1 MRSSPA
7 TSSSLTGEILV
18 VDDTPANLTLLR
30 QMLSARGY
38 SVQVCRTGELAIKS
52 ATLMQPDLILLDIK
66 MPELDGYAV
75 CRWLKKHPET
85 AEIPVIFISVLET
98 TEEKVAAFQ
107 VGGADY
113 VTKPFQAEEVI
124 ARVEHQLIVRRQKAQ
139 LELEIRERQATEARL
154 QKSRSLLASVLN
166 STLDSV
172 SALQAIRDEDGR
184 ILDFE
189 WLLANAVAANAAHTN
204 SDTITG
210 QRLLDLMP
218 EYAIIGLFDDLVR
231 VVESGKILNRELC
244 YESDTLCGWFQ
255 AIAIKLDDG
264 VTLTFRDIT
273 ARKQMELALKASNV
287 ELQQQANLDGLTQV
301 ANRRRF
307 DDYLSETWA
316 YCLKHKRPLSLIL
329 GDVDRFKDFNDTYGH
344 QTGDVCLQ
352 RVAQTLRGLVQYPDD
367 LVARYGGEEFA
378 IILPQT
384 EAAGAIRV
392 ARRLRDAIR
401 QIILY
406 PEGGAEPTSVTISL
420 GVSSLTPIS
429 TLNPAALIEAADRAL
444 YRAKSEGRDR
454 ACWQLVRSLD

>member
-1 MRSSPA
+1 MRSSPNA
-7 TSSSLTGEILV
+7 SSLTGEILV
-18 VDDTPANLTLLR
+18 VDDTPANLTMLR

-38 SVQVCRTGELAIKS
+38 NVQVCRTGEVAIKS
-52 ATLMQPDLILLDIK
+52 ATLMQPDLILLDIR
-66 MPELDGYAV
+66 MPDLDGYDV
-75 CRWLKKHPET
+75 CRWLKTHPET

-98 TEEKVAAFQ
+98 TEEKVAAFR

-124 ARVEHQLIVRRQKAQ
+124 ARVEHQLLVRRQKAQ
-139 LELEIRERQATEARL
+139 LELEIRERELTEVSL
-154 QKSRSLLASVLN
+154 TKSRSLLASVLN

-172 SALQAIRDEDGR
+172 CALQAVRNQDE
-184 ILDFE
+184 IIIDFE
-189 WLLANAVAANAAHTN
+189 WLLANAVAANAA
-204 SDTITG
+204 DTSPEAIIG
-210 QRLLDLMP
+210 QRLLELMP
-218 EYAIIGLFDDLVR
+218 QYAAVGLFDDLVR
-231 VVESGKILNRELC
+231 VVETGKILNRELC

-307 DDYLSETWA
+307 DEYLQETWT
-316 YCLKHKRPLSLIL
+316 YCLNHQRPLSLIL

-352 RVAQTLRGLVQYPDD
+352 KVAQTLRGLVQYPDD

-378 IILPQT
+378 IVLPQT

-406 PEGGAEPTSVTISL
+406 PEGEGDPTSVTISL
-420 GVSSLTPIS
+420 GVSSLTPLS
-429 TLNPAALIEAADRAL
+429 SLTPAALIEAADRAL

-454 ACWQLVRSLD
+454 ACWQLVRSLS

>member
-1 MRSSPA
+1 MTSSPN
-7 TSSSLTGEILV
+7 SSSLTGEILV

-38 SVQVCRTGELAIKS
+38 NVQVCRTGEVAIKS
-52 ATLMQPDLILLDIK
+52 ATLMQPDLVLLDIR
-66 MPELDGYAV
+66 MPDLDGYDV
-75 CRWLKKHPET
+75 CRWLKTHPET

-124 ARVEHQLIVRRQKAQ
+124 ARVEHQLLVRRQKAQ
-139 LELEIRERQATEARL
+139 LELEIRERELTEASL
-154 QKSRSLLASVLN
+154 TKSRSLLASVLN

-172 SALQAIRDEDGR
+172 SALQALRNQDGT
-184 ILDFE
+184 IVDFE
-189 WLLANAVAANAAHTN
+189 WLLANAVAATAAET
-204 SDTITG
+204 TPEAITG
-210 QRLLDLMP
+210 QRLLKLMP
-218 EYAIIGLFDDLVR
+218 EYAAVGLFDDLVR
-231 VVESGKILNRELC
+231 VVETGKILNRELC

-264 VTLTFRDIT
+264 VTLTFRDVT

-307 DDYLSETWA
+307 DEYLQETWT
-316 YCLKHKRPLSLIL
+316 YCLKHQRPLSLIL
-329 GDVDRFKDFNDTYGH
+329 GDVDRFKMFNDTYGH

-352 RVAQTLRGLVQYPDD
+352 KVAQTLRSLVQYPDD

-392 ARRLRDAIR
+392 ARRLQDAIR

-406 PEGGAEPTSVTISL
+406 PEGDSEPTSVTISL
-420 GVSSLTPIS
+420 GVSSVTPFS
-429 TLNPAALIEAADRAL
+429 SLPPAALIEAADRAL

-454 ACWQLVRSLD
+454 ACWQLVRSLT

>member
-1 MRSSPA
+1 MTSSPN
-7 TSSSLTGEILV
+7 SSSLTGEILV

-38 SVQVCRTGELAIKS
+38 NVQVCRTGEVAIKS
-52 ATLMQPDLILLDIK
+52 ATLMQPDLVLLDIR
-66 MPELDGYAV
+66 MPDLDGYDV
-75 CRWLKKHPET
+75 CRWLKTHPET

-98 TEEKVAAFQ
+98 TEEKVTAFQ

-124 ARVEHQLIVRRQKAQ
+124 ARVEHQLVVRRQKAQ
-139 LELEIRERQATEARL
+139 LELEIRERELTEASL
-154 QKSRSLLASVLN
+154 TKSRSLLASVLN

-172 SALQAIRDEDGR
+172 SALQAVRNQDEV
-184 ILDFE
+184 IIDFE
-189 WLLANAVAANAAHTN
+189 WLLANAVAANAA
-204 SDTITG
+204 DTSPDAIIG
-210 QRLLDLMP
+210 QRLLELMP
-218 EYAIIGLFDDLVR
+218 QYAAVGLFDDLAR
-231 VVESGKILNRELC
+231 VVETGKILNRELC

-307 DDYLSETWA
+307 DEYLQETWT
-316 YCLKHKRPLSLIL
+316 YCLKHQRPLSLIL
-329 GDVDRFKDFNDTYGH
+329 GDVDRFKMFNDTYGH

-352 RVAQTLRGLVQYPDD
+352 KVAQTLRSLVQYPDD

-406 PEGGAEPTSVTISL
+406 PEGEGEPTSVTISL
-420 GVSSLTPIS
+420 GVSSLTPLS
-429 TLNPAALIEAADRAL
+429 SLTPAALIEAADRAL

-454 ACWQLVRSLD
+454 ACWQLVRSLT